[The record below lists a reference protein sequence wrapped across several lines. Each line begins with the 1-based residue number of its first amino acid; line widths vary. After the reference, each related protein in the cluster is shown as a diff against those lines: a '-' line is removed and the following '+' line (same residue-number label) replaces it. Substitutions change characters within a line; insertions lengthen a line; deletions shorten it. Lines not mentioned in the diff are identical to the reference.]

1 MKIQE
6 SWNVDMLSDA
16 AAQAKTPFEPS
27 RAVDSRNLDR
37 LPPSTLFQ
45 LHNMHKKRPRQTSPL

>member
-6 SWNVDMLSDA
+6 SWNAEMLPDA
-16 AAQAKTPFEPS
+16 VAQAKAYFEPS
-27 RAVDSRNLDR
+27 RAVGSRKLDR
-37 LPPSTLFQ
+37 LPTSTLFQ